1 MGYLQNRVVAVIGG
15 SSGMGRV
22 TALALAREGAA
33 VVVGARRQQ
42 LCEQV
47 AREIRAAGGQS
58 EAIALDATDAD
69 SVAEFFRVLHER
81 HGRLDGAFN
90 NVGRTLG
97 SSPITETTL
106 ERFEQTLAFNLRST
120 FLCLQQEVRLMRDQ
134 GHGAIVN
141 NSSIGGSRG
150 FAGLQDYCAAK
161 WGVVGLTKAVAL
173 ENAAHNLRINVIAPG
188 LVATERFELIR
199 SQQPTII
206 GDRLKEIPL
215 ARPGSMAEIAET
227 VLWLLGPA
235 SGFLTGAVIPL
246 DGGECAK

>member
-1 MGYLQNRVVAVIGG
+1 MASLQNRVIAVIGG

-22 TALALAREGAA
+22 TALALAREGAV
-33 VVVGARRQQ
+33 VVVGARRKE

-47 AREIRAAGGQS
+47 AGEIRAAGGQVD
-58 EAIALDATDAD
+58 AIALDATEAD
-69 SVAEFFRVLHER
+69 SVAAFFDALRER

-120 FLCLQQEVRLMRDQ
+120 FLCMQQELRLMKDQ

-141 NSSIGGSRG
+141 NSSIGGTRG

-173 ENAAHNLRINVIAPG
+173 ENAARNLRINVIAPG

-199 SQQPTII
+199 SQQPAII
-206 GDRLKEIPL
+206 GDRVKEIPL
-215 ARPGSMAEIAET
+215 ARPGSMTEIAET
-227 VLWLLGPA
+227 VVWLLSPA